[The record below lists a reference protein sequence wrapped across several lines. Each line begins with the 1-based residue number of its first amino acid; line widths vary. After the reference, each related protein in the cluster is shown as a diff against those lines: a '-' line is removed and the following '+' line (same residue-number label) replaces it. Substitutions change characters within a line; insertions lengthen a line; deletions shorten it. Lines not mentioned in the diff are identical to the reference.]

1 MPSSQTHQTRKNQPR
16 KTVKWSNPSKKTKEN
31 YDLLAD
37 SYFLL
42 KDRVIGIEYL
52 IKSLGIDNDPD
63 TAFKI
68 GRFAFEEENWD
79 LAYTYLK
86 RAKDLKYKKTPGRL
100 DLLMGI
106 CKYESNDYKT
116 ASKLFNNALDF
127 EATKTS
133 AEGWL
138 LYLENL
144 QAS

>member
-1 MPSSQTHQTRKNQPR
+1 M
-16 KTVKWSNPSKKTKEN
+16 
-31 YDLLAD
+31 LAD

-42 KDRVIGIEYL
+42 KDRVVGIEYL

-86 RAKDLKYKKTPGRL
+86 RAKDLNYKKTPGRL

-116 ASKLFNNALDF
+116 ASKFFNNGLDF

>member
-1 MPSSQTHQTRKNQPR
+1 MVRVFIKQ
-16 KTVKWSNPSKKTKEN
+16 KTKEN

-79 LAYTYLK
+79 LAYAYLK

-106 CKYESNDYKT
+106 CKYEC
-116 ASKLFNNALDF
+116 A
-127 EATKTS
+127 
-133 AEGWL
+133 
-138 LYLENL
+138 
-144 QAS
+144 